1 MQFRAFLGA
10 MGVLA
15 LAWGQTPAQP
25 GLQQRPLQAD
35 EPTRITVDVT
45 RVDMLFTVTD
55 KKGRFVTN
63 LSKDD
68 FEVIETKKPQII
80 QEFAAE
86 SDLPLRLGILID
98 TSNSIRGRFKFEQE
112 AAVEFIN
119 NVVRTNQDRA
129 MVVRFDNQPELVS
142 DLITDTERLTTAIR
156 GLRPGG
162 GTAFYDAIYFAC
174 RDKLSQDQPRHKFRR
189 AIIMV
194 TDGDDN
200 QSTYTR
206 DQALEMAQKADVVLY
221 TISTNDSKIE
231 SDGDKVLKYFA
242 AETGGRAFFP
252 FRVEDL
258 EQSFENIANEL
269 RHQYDISYRP
279 DPLKTDGLFHHVE
292 VRVKGRKDLVVHVRK
307 GYYASKM

>member
-1 MQFRAFLGA
+1 MQIRAFLGA
-10 MGVLA
+10 MSVLA
-15 LAWGQTPAQP
+15 LAGAQTPV
-25 GLQQRPLQAD
+25 QQRPVQAD
-35 EPTRITVDVT
+35 EPTRIQVDVT

-63 LSKDD
+63 LAKDD
-68 FEVIETKKPQII
+68 FEVIEGKKPQVI

-86 SDLPLRLGILID
+86 SDLPLRIGILID

-112 AAVEFIN
+112 AAIEFIN
-119 NVVRTNQDRA
+119 NVVRTNQDKA
-129 MVVRFDNQPELVS
+129 MVVRFDNSAELVA
-142 DLITDTERLTTAIR
+142 DLITDTEKLSTSIR
-156 GLRPGG
+156 NLRPGG

-221 TISTNDSKIE
+221 TISTNDSRIE
-231 SDGDKVLKYFA
+231 SDGDKVLKYYA
-242 AETGGRAFFP
+242 SETGGKAFFP

-279 DPLKTDGLFHHVE
+279 EPLKTDGLFHPVE